1 MVSLFLTG
9 AGRVQPELPTGVL
22 GPFPP
27 PITVLPVVVGVGNV
41 GARVLFSG
49 YAPGLLG
56 LYQVNL
62 EIPGTVPPGR
72 LLDLTAKV
80 GDRFSQTSAI
90 AVFSSTPQI
99 TSEGV
104 VNAASLLP
112 GPVAPGELITIFGS
126 GFGPPEVVSGELDA
140 SGLVKTKIAD
150 TRVIFDGVPAPLLF
164 VQANQVGAVVP
175 FAVSGVNAK

>member
-1 MVSLFLTG
+1 M
-9 AGRVQPELPTGVL
+9 
-22 GPFPP
+22 
-27 PITVLPVVVGVGNV
+27 
-41 GARVLFSG
+41 
-49 YAPGLLG
+49 
-56 LYQVNL
+56 
-62 EIPGTVPPGR
+62 
-72 LLDLTAKV
+72 

-175 FAVSGVNAK
+175 FAVSGVAAK